1 MRPITRTGGSPALPT
16 AASDGETPAEGNV
29 ELDEKDMIGAKVVV
43 WIEGDRTNELH
54 NEQKRRLSTWRT
66 G

>member
-1 MRPITRTGGSPALPT
+1 MPT

-43 WIEGDRTNELH
+43 WLEGDRTNELH